1 MREVNG
7 MREDHFFAEP
17 IVESKGH
24 KLAPSDT
31 TLTIQSQNG
40 PIKRSRF
47 AGRGGGGFSDF
58 FGVFH
63 ILCVAMGAAAR
74 LRCAPKRIR
83 HAPTEVAT
91 PKAKDLE
98 GRHRNFRT
106 LVRIWESPRARNS
119 RDRNRQELFGSLDP
133 ALTNLV
139 HAASSVL

>member
-63 ILCVAMGAAAR
+63 ILCVAMGAAAPTT
-74 LRCAPKRIR
+74 LCTQKNQACADGSSDPQGQGPRGS
-83 HAPTEVAT
+83 T
-91 PKAKDLE
+91 P
-98 GRHRNFRT
+98 
-106 LVRIWESPRARNS
+106 
-119 RDRNRQELFGSLDP
+119 
-133 ALTNLV
+133 
-139 HAASSVL
+139 